1 METPTKVL
9 SSDTLKKECVRWYK
23 DSVVRESL
31 RTCLFE
37 VKSEDTNDLPALLL
51 LLDNSNDKGLFIFLD
66 KAKDVEK
73 LKDLKANLKASGYR
87 LEVIEDLNEF
97 KNVVI
102 EYLTYYNISTFYDK
116 KDLITDDRK
125 YSSAFEL
132 KSECFEWFEKTY
144 SNYKG
149 KLFFNVKKAF
159 DMQDIKDIEFLF
171 LVRDEKDTGML
182 LVFAIDKANNDV
194 IWQGMEYLKHNVKI
208 EVINTL
214 DEFMYAVINYL
225 QY

>member
-1 METPTKVL
+1 M
-9 SSDTLKKECVRWYK
+9 
-23 DSVVRESL
+23 L
-31 RTCLFE
+31 R
-37 VKSEDTNDLPALLL
+37 
-51 LLDNSNDKGLFIFLD
+51 
-66 KAKDVEK
+66 
-73 LKDLKANLKASGYR
+73 R
-87 LEVIEDLNEF
+87 L
-97 KNVVI
+97 
-102 EYLTYYNISTFYDK
+102 
-116 KDLITDDRK
+116 
-125 YSSAFEL
+125 
-132 KSECFEWFEKTY
+132 
-144 SNYKG
+144 
-149 KLFFNVKKAF
+149 F

>member
-9 SSDTLKKECVRWYK
+9 SSDTLKKECIRWYK
-23 DSVVRESL
+23 DSVVREGL

-51 LLDNSNDKGLFIFLD
+51 LLDNGNDKGLFIFLD

-132 KSECFEWFEKTY
+132 KASALNGLRRHILT
-144 SNYKG
+144 
-149 KLFFNVKKAF
+149 
-159 DMQDIKDIEFLF
+159 I
-171 LVRDEKDTGML
+171 
-182 LVFAIDKANNDV
+182 KANYFLMLRRLL
-194 IWQGMEYLKHNVKI
+194 ICKI
-208 EVINTL
+208 
-214 DEFMYAVINYL
+214 
-225 QY
+225 

>member
-1 METPTKVL
+1 M
-9 SSDTLKKECVRWYK
+9 
-23 DSVVRESL
+23 
-31 RTCLFE
+31 
-37 VKSEDTNDLPALLL
+37 LL
-51 LLDNSNDKGLFIFLD
+51 LLDNGNDKGLFIFLD

-125 YSSAFEL
+125 YGSAFEL

-144 SNYKG
+144 SNYKS